1 MDVDRRRRGVLP
13 KMIQIMKTLK
23 EEGFSLLFALFL
35 SATLTA
41 QPMLKLEEGRVNDL
55 LTVRLTDLDRQ
66 YANVSVNDLN
76 GKTWLQKKLW
86 KRDEYAAGF
95 DLGPLPDGDY
105 LITVHSRGQRIL
117 QPFTKTGADIVLL
130 QPKPVQETL
139 PATRLVVNRKPDR
152 AGQLIA
158 RIDQP
163 AGKQAIDLQL
173 ANLREQPVQV
183 GLLSTAGIPAFTD
196 RVSGKHGYA
205 HRINM
210 TGLAPGEYILYIRSA
225 EVSIMQFLK
234 VTRQGIELQHALSRE
249 PRAGDSVLIASR

>member
-1 MDVDRRRRGVLP
+1 
-13 KMIQIMKTLK
+13 MKTLK
-23 EEGFSLLFALFL
+23 VEAFFLLFVLFL

-41 QPMLKLEEGRVNDL
+41 QPLLKLEEGRVNDL

-86 KRDEYAAGF
+86 KRDEYTAGF

-105 LITVHSRGQRIL
+105 LMTVHSRGARIV
-117 QPFTKTGADIVLL
+117 QPFTKEGADIALL
-130 QPKPVQETL
+130 QPKPVQETM
-139 PATRLVVNRKPDR
+139 PAARPVVNRKPDR
-152 AGQLIA
+152 TGQLIA

-163 AGKQAIDLQL
+163 AGKRALDLQL
-173 ANLREQPVQV
+173 ANLRGQPVQV

-196 RVSGKHGYA
+196 RVSGKQGYA
-205 HRINM
+205 HRINL

-225 EVSIMQFLK
+225 EVSIMQFLEVDK
-234 VTRQGIELQHALSRE
+234 GGVELQHALSRE
-249 PRAGDSVLIASR
+249 PRAGDSVLIAGR

>member
-1 MDVDRRRRGVLP
+1 
-13 KMIQIMKTLK
+13 MKTLK
-23 EEGFSLLFALFL
+23 GLALLFALFL
-35 SATLTA
+35 AATLTA
-41 QPMLKLEEGRVNDL
+41 QPILKLEEGRVNDL

-86 KRDEYAAGF
+86 KRDEYIAGF

-105 LITVHSRGQRIL
+105 LMTVHSRGERLI
-117 QPFTKTGADIVLL
+117 QPFTKKGADIVLL
-130 QPKPVQETL
+130 QPKPAQESVS
-139 PATRLVVNRKPDR
+139 AARLVVNRRPDR

-163 AGKQAIDLQL
+163 AGKRAIDLQL
-173 ANLREQPVQV
+173 ANLREQSVQV

-196 RVSGKHGYA
+196 RVSGEQGYA
-205 HRINM
+205 QRIDL
-210 TGLAPGEYILYIRSA
+210 TGMAPGEYILYIRTA
-225 EVSIMQFLK
+225 EVSIMQFLQVDK
-234 VTRQGIELQHALSRE
+234 GGVELRRALSRE